1 MSERDTSAP
10 AETAPVRDYD
20 REPSA
25 HDVALTL
32 ADNDFDF
39 DEDDGDP
46 NPGDP
51 AYDHAER
58 VIEQPRG
65 EKGRFAPRNPQPPT
79 QDDEDGEDG
88 DESDVEPEDDGTDAD
103 GPEANAD
110 GEPDKHGKGKD
121 GEAKDTAKVVEI
133 DGHQV
138 PIDEVRRG
146 FMRQADYTRKTQ
158 AHAEEVRQF
167 QTIRQ
172 QTEAERGELGNILNI
187 AVEVLRTRMPS
198 PPDRNMIRTD
208 PMGFMEQQQAY
219 QEAVEEVNKLLSAQQ
234 SAGQRQTEEQKAA
247 QEQSE
252 RARQAQT
259 AEALQREAQLM
270 AETMPEL
277 RTPEGQQAFFADATK
292 FGERYN
298 LSANDVMGIQ
308 DHRAL
313 RVLKDAIAYQKL
325 QAKKP
330 EALQKLRNAPPI
342 RAAVRQ
348 SPGTRQGQ
356 ASRQARDA
364 FSRNPTIDGA
374 VAALPDSLFGID

>member
-1 MSERDTSAP
+1 MRDDFAP
-10 AETAPVRDYD
+10 
-20 REPSA
+20 EPNA
-25 HDVALTL
+25 HDVALSL
-32 ADNDFDF
+32 SDDGFDF
-39 DEDDGDP
+39 DDDDGDP
-46 NPGDP
+46 NPADP

-58 VIEQPRG
+58 QVEQPRG
-65 EKGRFAPRNPQPPT
+65 EKGRFAPRNPQPLT

-103 GPEANAD
+103 GLEANAD
-110 GEPDKHGKGKD
+110 GEAGKQGKGKD

-234 SAGQRQTEEQKAA
+234 GVGQRQTEEQRAA
-247 QEQSE
+247 QDQAE

-259 AEALQREAQLM
+259 AEALQREAELM
-270 AETMPEL
+270 AQTMPEL
-277 RTPEGQQAFFADATK
+277 KTPEGQKAFFADATK
-292 FGERYN
+292 FGERCYG
-298 LSANDVMGIQ
+298 LTPNDVMGIQ